1 MPLSKCR
8 IRRSDTFRHGKRSVD
23 HCLLLFQD
31 DTTSSEEN
39 RIVGDVLMTTLS
51 PSAAARHFRIIRL
64 VALRELTVQS
74 KYRNKFFVD
83 VFSHF
88 LGVLPILLIT
98 IAMSGSSLDGGSLS
112 DITATRTVFVLLGF
126 IAFLA
131 FGFGTPIMLYS
142 GMGWGIST
150 EVTAGTLERNFL
162 APVPRHNIVLGL
174 GLYYVILYAFHVMSL
189 LLLAIFVFGDE
200 MSLTS
205 SGLITALATVIG
217 LLFLSTGMGL
227 FSAGIFLLVRDTSF
241 FQILVHRPFMILSG
255 AIFVLDLLPTPIRF
269 LARLNPL
276 TYGIDAFRGSLS
288 GTTTFFSPWI
298 EIGIVFG
305 ASVALMIIGALFMNA
320 VIRHQMRTGELTS
333 Y

>member
-1 MPLSKCR
+1 
-8 IRRSDTFRHGKRSVD
+8 
-23 HCLLLFQD
+23 
-31 DTTSSEEN
+31 
-39 RIVGDVLMTTLS
+39 MTTLS
-51 PSAAARHFRIIRL
+51 PSTAFRQFRIIRI

-83 VFSHF
+83 VFSHL

-98 IAMSGSSLDGGSLS
+98 IALSGSTLDGGSLS
-112 DITATRTVFVLLGF
+112 DATATRTVFVLLGF

-162 APVPRHNIVLGL
+162 APVARHNIVLGL
-174 GLYYVILYAFHVMSL
+174 GLYYVILYAFHVLSL
-189 LLLAIFVFGDE
+189 LLLAILVFGDE
-200 MSLTS
+200 MTLSS
-205 SGLITALATVIG
+205 SGLASALATVIG

-227 FSAGIFLLVRDTSF
+227 FSAGIFLLVRDSSF
-241 FQILVHRPFMILSG
+241 FQILVHRPFMMLSG
-255 AIFVLDLLPTPIRF
+255 AIFVIDLLPTPIRI
-269 LARLNPL
+269 LARFNPL

-288 GTTTFFSPWI
+288 GTTTFYSVWT
-298 EIGIVFG
+298 EISIVFG
-305 ASVALMIIGALFMNA
+305 ASVALMVVGAVFMNA
-320 VIRHQMRTGELTS
+320 VIRRQMQTGELTS